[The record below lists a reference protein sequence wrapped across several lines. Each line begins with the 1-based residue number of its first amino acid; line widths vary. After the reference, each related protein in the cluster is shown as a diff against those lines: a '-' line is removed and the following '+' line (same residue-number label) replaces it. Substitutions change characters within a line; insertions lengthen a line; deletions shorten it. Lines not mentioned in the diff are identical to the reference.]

1 MGEPVGDAHT
11 AWEEHYSAKPQVWS
25 GRVNARLA
33 EVAPA
38 LAGTRALDLG
48 CGEGADAIWLAEHGW
63 TVVAVDVST
72 TALARAREAATSG
85 GVADCIDFV
94 EHDLTCGLPGG
105 SFDLVSAQFLHSAV
119 AMDRSAVLRRAA
131 AAVAPGGTLLIV
143 DHAAAPPWASRLHHH
158 EFPTADALHQTLEV
172 YPHACFTVLLGQSP
186 FPKYTLE
193 GRIQRQLILYELKI
207 GVSDPMRLFEEIT
220 RHRLI
225 NGILP
230 LDALLAPGELDALVA
245 AYTAC
250 LAATEPGKVT
260 ALGHRE
266 EGQVVLPVGELKM
279 RY

>member
-1 MGEPVGDAHT
+1 MILYTDTTFIGIDPTAGQRPFVYAALSSELRLLALGRGEINDV
-11 AWEEHYSAKPQVWS
+11 
-25 GRVNARLA
+25 LA
-33 EVAPA
+33 FAAGQRQA
-38 LAGTRALDLG
+38 L
-48 CGEGADAIWLAEHGW
+48 
-63 TVVAVDVST
+63 VAVC
-72 TALARAREAATSG
+72 APRQPNLGIMERAEIRQQFSPPPRPGRWTGFRMAEYQMRQHNISAPRTPAAEAEAPNWMQSG
-85 GVADCIDFV
+85 FMLFRRL
-94 EHDLTCGLPGG
+94 EGLGY
-105 SFDLVSAQFLHSAV
+105 
-119 AMDRSAVLRRAA
+119 
-131 AAVAPGGTLLIV
+131 
-143 DHAAAPPWASRLHHH
+143 H